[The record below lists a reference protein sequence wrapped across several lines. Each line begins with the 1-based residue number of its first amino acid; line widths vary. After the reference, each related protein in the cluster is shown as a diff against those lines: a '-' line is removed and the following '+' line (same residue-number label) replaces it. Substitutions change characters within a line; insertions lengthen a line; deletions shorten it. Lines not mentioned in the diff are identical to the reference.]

1 MENISI
7 LLLDNN
13 ERFLQSAE
21 NFLQGQE
28 LIKTV
33 YTTPN
38 DREACR
44 IAEENQPDVILLD
57 VLMPGQNGID
67 LIPAFR
73 SASPASKIIMLTLWD
88 MSGYRDSAKL
98 AGADEFISK
107 KDMADTLLPAII
119 KVTENQYE
127 FLE

>member
-1 MENISI
+1 MENISV

-13 ERFLQSAE
+13 ERFLHSAE

-28 LIKTV
+28 LVKTV
-33 YTTPN
+33 YATS
-38 DREACR
+38 DDQEAR
-44 IAEENQPDVILLD
+44 QIAQENQPDVILLD

-73 SASPASKIIMLTLWD
+73 SVSPVSKIIMLTLWD
-88 MSGYRDSAKL
+88 MSGYRDSAKV

-107 KDMADTLLPAII
+107 KTMADTLLPAIL

-127 FLE
+127 FID